1 VTEAFKQAQYEQPV
15 DEKMEAV
22 KPEEQQDNPQ
32 RRGKDRFKILLVI
45 DKVQHKETKNN
56 QCQQYFDHI
65 PRFPNIIHCLPLFHI
80 YSI

>member
-22 KPEEQQDNPQ
+22 QPQKQQHDPQ

-45 DKVQHKETKNN
+45 DEVKYKQTEDD
-56 QCQQYFDHI
+56 QCQQYFDHT
-65 PRFPNIIHCLPLFHI
+65 P
-80 YSI
+80 